1 VVGVGEV
8 AGTDAVVPAGALE
21 GLRDAMRELLH
32 ASGDH
37 AHP

>member
-8 AGTDAVVPAGALE
+8 AGVDAVVPAGGLG
-21 GLRDAMRELLH
+21 GLREAMRELLH

-37 AHP
+37 AHT